1 MLGFGDPRE
10 DHSFGEQWLAF
21 AGFHYHAV
29 DEDSAWDNV
38 VEVDLGRWKPERF
51 KDS

>member
-38 VEVDLGRWKPERF
+38 VEVVNRPGIGDCSFP
-51 KDS
+51 